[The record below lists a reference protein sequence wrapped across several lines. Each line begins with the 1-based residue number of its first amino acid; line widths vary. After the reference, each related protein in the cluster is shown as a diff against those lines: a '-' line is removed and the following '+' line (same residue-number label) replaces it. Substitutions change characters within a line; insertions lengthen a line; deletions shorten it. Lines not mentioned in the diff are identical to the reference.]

1 MAQLVKQNVLYF
13 RESQLLCGAFGQD
26 DIMGE
31 QPKGQWTFYPAGL
44 AELYSAVAGND
55 RLTFL

>member
-1 MAQLVKQNVLYF
+1 
-13 RESQLLCGAFGQD
+13 
-26 DIMGE
+26 MGE
-31 QPKGQWTFYPAGL
+31 QPKGQRAFYPAGL